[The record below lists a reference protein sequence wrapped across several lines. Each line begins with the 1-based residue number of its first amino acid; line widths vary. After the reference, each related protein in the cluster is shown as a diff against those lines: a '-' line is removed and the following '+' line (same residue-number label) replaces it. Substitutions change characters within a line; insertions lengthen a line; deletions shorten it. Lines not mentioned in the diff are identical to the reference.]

1 MWEEDDDGGLRWR
14 MKISNSTAAAS
25 TTTIKSKKK
34 MNPCGS
40 LHHNNH
46 NNKEKLHQQHWKG
59 TSFPDVVPS
68 TSVEKINGTDS
79 LAKRR
84 EKREVGFNDKNSL
97 WKNKVDEIGASVMIM
112 HKYNNNTTNKRI
124 KRGRNEFEG
133 KWIYEKENVENGEE
147 EEEEV
152 DQDQEKILG
161 RLRKENVFGVK
172 CRKNG
177 NDTCT
182 PSTALAQLHNPSSML
197 PVKQLKRKRKARVKD
212 GESEEGEEGNEYA
225 CSFSSSSSSSSTKKV
240 CSTFPSSEST
250 SEGDFRRLYH
260 SQHDSVPFTC
270 SVEEKVVPR
279 RTTSGGGT
287 IRRRVG
293 KSRFSLS
300 SLCSHF
306 LLSPFVFLLLVG
318 LSCVLVISPVAVNG
332 DLVGGVITVPLILDR
347 VDTPYYIREDVIIAE
362 SGELVIR
369 PGVQMLFSP
378 TVGITVFGRLIAEV
392 RICNY
397 FCKTSIP
404 FKF

>member
-14 MKISNSTAAAS
+14 IKTVSNTAAS
-25 TTTIKSKKK
+25 TTTIKAKKK

-46 NNKEKLHQQHWKG
+46 NKEKLHQHRRE
-59 TSFPDVVPS
+59 TSFPDFPPS
-68 TSVEKINGTDS
+68 TSVEKEEIINGTDS
-79 LAKRR
+79 PAKRR
-84 EKREVGFNDKNSL
+84 GEKREVGFNDKNSWS
-97 WKNKVDEIGASVMIM
+97 WKNKVDEIGGSIMIM

-124 KRGRNEFEG
+124 KRGGNEFEG
-133 KWIYEKENVENGEE
+133 KWIYEKEAVAVE

-152 DQDQEKILG
+152 DQDEKISRRLG
-161 RLRKENVFGVK
+161 RKENVFGEVK
-172 CRKNG
+172 CSKNG

-182 PSTALAQLHNPSSML
+182 SSAALAQLHNPSSML
-197 PVKQLKRKRKARVKD
+197 PLKQLKRKRKARVKD
-212 GESEEGEEGNEYA
+212 GESEEKGNEYSL
-225 CSFSSSSSSSSTKKV
+225 SFSSSSTKKV
-240 CSTFPSSEST
+240 CSTFPSSVST

-260 SQHDSVPFTC
+260 SQHDSVPFTS
-270 SVEEKVVPR
+270 SVEKVVP
-279 RTTSGGGT
+279 RTTSGGGA
-287 IRRRVG
+287 RVG
-293 KSRFSLS
+293 KSRFSLTC
-300 SLCSHF
+300 LLRSHF

-362 SGELVIR
+362 SGELVIK

-392 RICNY
+392 RI
-397 FCKTSIP
+397 
-404 FKF
+404 